1 MNVSI
6 AFSPGPDCRKLIIS
20 EIANSEDTLDIC
32 VFTISDNQIKDAI
45 ISAHHR
51 GIQVRVISD
60 NFKMYDEG
68 SDIHELAQEGIDV
81 RVDISDFHM
90 HHKFMVVDAK
100 RLLTG
105 SYNWTRTAELQNAE
119 NIILLE
125 DISIAGKFYLEFE
138 RLWDCSELV

>member
-1 MNVSI
+1 MNI
-6 AFSPGPDCRKLIIS
+6 QLAFSPGPECRKMILS
-20 EIANSEDTLDIC
+20 EIFNSEETIDIC

-51 GIQVRVISD
+51 GIQVRIISD

-68 SDIHELAQEGIDV
+68 SDISELSSEGIEV
-81 RVDISDFHM
+81 KVDASEFHM

-105 SYNWTRTAELQNAE
+105 SYNWTRTAELQNSE
-119 NIILLE
+119 NIIVLE
-125 DISIAGKFYLEFE
+125 DISISGKFLVEFE
-138 RLWDCSELV
+138 KLWENSDII